1 MTKKKSGK
9 VFNFKDQMRV
19 GDRDEA
25 EFIKIYKKK
34 LNPVKSVDDR
44 KIDFTLNNGYTVEL
58 KTDSYSMEKTK
69 NFFMEKNTVL
79 PDGKDIPGGPW
90 RSLQHKVD
98 RFVYYYITEKSLFW
112 FDPKILCEFLDKYIK
127 ENKLKPIPIPNKDS
141 TGKPFHSYGYKIPRS
156 VIAEAG
162 VCLFEDKVKTHY
174 KIVKPPKEP

>member
-1 MTKKKSGK
+1 MTKKISGK
-9 VFNFKDQMRV
+9 VFNFKDQMCV
-19 GDRDEA
+19 GDRGEA

-90 RSLQHKVD
+90 RSLKHKVD

-112 FDPKILCEFLDKYIK
+112 FDPKVLCDFLDNYIK

-156 VIAEAG
+156 VITEAKI
-162 VCLFEDKVKTHY
+162 CLFEDKVKTHY